1 MKNKVDVRKLIK
13 KKYSDNTLELPDL
26 LEEIDLVL
34 NEMKYNYTSKLNTAN
49 LEENPQDPGNAR
61 DIANRKN
68 GNIIDPTNPS
78 VGAPR
83 NPIST
88 TINGDI
94 PGKLNVSVPDKLAE
108 ADEETNKESKQY
120 TVQVPDIFSLITN
133 SQNIDPNSDDSKLIQ
148 KIVRNIGAEK
158 GYWALRIQKINEYTQ
173 TAQQPVQT
181 KDIRKAISALIFL
194 NLLKKLSFFVAQPGK
209 LFEYVLRPLIG
220 TEARVLGS
228 VDQQIVDVTKESQGQ
243 VWDYSLKMFTGKES
257 SFTVKGSKANLQEAV
272 LKRGRPITYI
282 ISVSNKNNYSL
293 EFSECLITTIPEHL
307 PSGEWT
313 PIKIVPDAGIVLVK
327 DASVGVLVQTE
338 ENTEKLSSYG
348 QVKAAEKP
356 ELYGPKAPKQP
367 TVKVGTINYTVE
379 KVNEELQILKPNLE
393 FFKKIPDDTK
403 LSYLTP
409 VRAGTAM
416 TKEESDFISG
426 LDKILSILRTST
438 VPLNGQAIRLY
449 TIPNVG
455 KLYDTKQGVL
465 ASIVKIQQPNKKLEA
480 INDVLEKA
488 EAHEKALEKAQQQFS
503 SVQPQQPQQ
512 TELQEA
518 DETTDKKDKTH
529 FSIGLKNVWQIIPN
543 KIGLNL
549 GNPEEYNKQ
558 QLTIATDIAENM
570 SKALEAFQELS
581 INLVNFFGA
590 SKKEAKGGD
599 FGNKAIE
606 NAKTISTNVAAFQ
619 AEENKEDQNK
629 PPETK

>member
-1 MKNKVDVRKLIK
+1 MKKKVDIGKLIDEK
-13 KKYSDNTLELPDL
+13 FSDGELTFRQFNEIIDSVL
-26 LEEIDLVL
+26 QEKLDNYLGKVDTAELEEVSQGKDVFDYAFG
-34 NEMKYNYTSKLNTAN
+34 MGGA
-49 LEENPQDPGNAR
+49 ENPIAKEPGYGGR
-61 DIANRKN
+61 E
-68 GNIIDPTNPS
+68 PS
-78 VGAPR
+78 
-83 NPIST
+83 
-88 TINGDI
+88 
-94 PGKLNVSVPDKLAE
+94 NVVPDKLAE
-108 ADEETNKESKQY
+108 ADQETKKESKQY

-158 GYWALRIQKINEYTQ
+158 GYWSLRIQKINEYTQ

-220 TEARVLGS
+220 TEAKVLGS

-243 VWDYSLKMFTGKES
+243 VWDYSLKMFTGRES

-327 DASVGVLVQTE
+327 DASVGVLIQTE
-338 ENTEKLSSYG
+338 ENIGKLSDYG
-348 QVKAAEKP
+348 QVQAVEKP

-379 KVNEELQILKPNLE
+379 KVNEELQILKPNFQFIE
-393 FFKKIPDDTK
+393 NIPDDRK
-403 LSYLTP
+403 LSYLAP
-409 VRAGTAM
+409 VRPGVSAV
-416 TKEESDFISG
+416 KEEVNFKDS

-438 VPLNGQAIRLY
+438 VPVNGTQIKKL
-449 TIPNVG
+449 TIPNTNVV
-455 KLYDTKQGVL
+455 YDTAKGVL
-465 ASIVKIQQPNKKLEA
+465 ASIIKIQQPNKKLEA

-488 EAHEKALEKAQQQFS
+488 KVHQETLQKVQQQFS
-503 SVQPQQPQQ
+503 SAQSQQPQQ

-518 DETTDKKDKTH
+518 DETTDKKDKTQ
-529 FSIGLKNVWQIIPN
+529 FSIGLKNVWQTIPN
-543 KIGLNL
+543 KIALNL

-558 QLTIATDIAENM
+558 QLTIASEIAENM

-581 INLVNFFGA
+581 INLVSFFA
-590 SKKEAKGGD
+590 TSKEQAKEGD

-606 NAKTISTNVAAFQ
+606 NAKTIGTNVAAFQ
-619 AEENKEDQNK
+619 AEEDQNK
-629 PPETK
+629 PPEEK